1 MTDDGRRTPLSDFSD
16 EERFL
21 LKKALSRLSVHDD
34 TPKRLCDRL
43 CELSYRKQKVSRE
56 SCVKVVRFL
65 HAEGLLSEKKYASDL
80 VSALKSRGYGRRRIL
95 NELRSRKFSSATLCR
110 VAEELAK
117 EEQEELDRAFLMLS
131 RRAAARKSELSD
143 HAEKSRL
150 YAYLL
155 RLGYDSEIV
164 KEALDQLTQEEE

>member
-1 MTDDGRRTPLSDFSD
+1 MTDGPRRTTLSDFSD

-43 CELSYRKQKVSRE
+43 EKLSYRGDAVERA

-65 HAEGLLSEKKYASDL
+65 HAEGLISEKKYAADL
-80 VSALKSRGYGRRRIL
+80 VSALKSRGYGSRRIVA
-95 NELRSRKFSSATLCR
+95 ELQQRKFSPATVMR
-110 VAEELAK
+110 VGGELFDEREAERE
-117 EEQEELDRAFLMLS
+117 RAFLMLS
-131 RRAAARKSELSD
+131 RRAAARKSKLSD